1 MTSDGLIV
9 LSAYASLAAQT
20 TLLQRLPDCLNFTL
34 DSGDLFFLLQT
45 KKVSPE
51 LWQLHKELKTME
63 MSEA

>member
-1 MTSDGLIV
+1 MRSDGLIV

-20 TLLQRLPDCLNFTL
+20 LLQRLPACLNFTL
-34 DSGDLFFLLQT
+34 DSGDLFFLLQR

-51 LWQLHKELKTME
+51 LWQLHKVLKTME